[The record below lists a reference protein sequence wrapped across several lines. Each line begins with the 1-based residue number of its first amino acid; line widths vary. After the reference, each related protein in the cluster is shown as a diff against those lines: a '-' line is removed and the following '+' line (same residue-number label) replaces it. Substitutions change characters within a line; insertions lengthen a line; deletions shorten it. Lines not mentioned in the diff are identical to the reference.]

1 MPILKFLASKRI
13 SRYIKLSFFLW
24 DIILLNSAHILS
36 FFLREGDLHR
46 LQGQEQQTIFLVS
59 NLVWISLVLYFNTY
73 NIIRIE
79 RIRTTI
85 TRTTQVVL
93 THLGCIALFIVI
105 LKYDDVSRLRLLY
118 FYLSFFLLL
127 LIFRIVFIK
136 LLKFARSIG
145 YNFKNVVVVGAN
157 PLGIKIAEIL
167 SKDLSLGYKVI
178 GFFDENNDKK
188 IKLSSPILSDFNGI
202 EKYLL
207 THKIDEMYI
216 ALHINDVDEISR
228 LIKLC
233 ERNMI
238 RMKFIPD
245 FQQYTKTKKVVIDF
259 YENTPV
265 LMLRKEPLELA
276 INRLI
281 KKIFDVCFSL
291 LVVLIIF
298 PWLFPILMVFIK
310 ISSRGP
316 IFFKQIRSGEENKS
330 FTCLKFRTMRVN
342 KLSDELQASEN
353 DPRITRI
360 GSFLR
365 KTNLDELPQFFNVL
379 MGSMSVVGPR
389 PHMLKHT
396 KQYSALINDYLVRQ
410 YAKPGITGWAQVK
423 GFRGETKEIKDMVKR
438 VEHDIWY
445 IENWNFFLDIQ
456 IILLTIRNMLKGQEK
471 AN

>member
-1 MPILKFLASKRI
+1 MPLLKFLASKRI

-24 DIILLNSAHILS
+24 DIFLLNSTHILS

-46 LQGQEQQTIFLVS
+46 LQGQEQQTIFLIS

-118 FYLSFFLLL
+118 FYLSFFSSL

-167 SKDLSLGYKVI
+167 SKDLSLGYKVV
-178 GFFDENNDKK
+178 GFFDDDKDKK
-188 IKLSSPILSDFNGI
+188 IKLSSPILCDFNGI

-228 LIKLC
+228 MIKLC

-238 RMKFIPD
+238 RIKFIPD
-245 FQQYTKTKKVVIDF
+245 FQQYTKTRKVVIDF

-265 LMLRKEPLELA
+265 LMLRKEPLELP
-276 INRLI
+276 INRLL

-291 LVVLIIF
+291 LVVLTIF

-316 IFFKQIRSGEENKS
+316 LFFKQKRSGEENKS

-342 KLSDELQASEN
+342 KLSDELQATEN

-396 KQYSALINDYLVRQ
+396 KQYSALIHDYLVRQ

>member
-1 MPILKFLASKRI
+1 
-13 SRYIKLSFFLW
+13 
-24 DIILLNSAHILS
+24 
-36 FFLREGDLHR
+36 
-46 LQGQEQQTIFLVS
+46 
-59 NLVWISLVLYFNTY
+59 
-73 NIIRIE
+73 
-79 RIRTTI
+79 
-85 TRTTQVVL
+85 
-93 THLGCIALFIVI
+93 
-105 LKYDDVSRLRLLY
+105 
-118 FYLSFFLLL
+118 
-127 LIFRIVFIK
+127 
-136 LLKFARSIG
+136 
-145 YNFKNVVVVGAN
+145 
-157 PLGIKIAEIL
+157 
-167 SKDLSLGYKVI
+167 
-178 GFFDENNDKK
+178 
-188 IKLSSPILSDFNGI
+188 
-202 EKYLL
+202 
-207 THKIDEMYI
+207 MYI
-216 ALHINDVDEISR
+216 ALHINDIDEISR

-245 FQQYTKTKKVVIDF
+245 FQQYTKTKKVEIDF

-265 LMLRKEPLELA
+265 LMLRKEPLELP
-276 INRLI
+276 INRLL

-291 LVVLIIF
+291 LVVLTIF

-310 ISSRGP
+310 IGSRGP
-316 IFFKQIRSGEENKS
+316 VFFKQKRSGEENKT

-342 KLSDELQASEN
+342 TLSDELQATEN
-353 DPRITRI
+353 DPRVTRI

-396 KQYSALINDYLVRQ
+396 KQYSALIHDYLVRQ

-445 IENWNFFLDIQ
+445 IENWNFLLDIQ